1 MVVIS
6 PLQGRRVVWGTNID
20 RGEPLSYIICPFQG
34 RKGKLQYEG
43 IAVTIRKHSDYTVKA

>member
-6 PLQGRRVVWGTNID
+6 PLQGRRVVWGRTID

-43 IAVTIRKHSDYTVKA
+43 IAVTIRKHSDYTVKT